1 MATEITDYESTD
13 SESTDSESEDEDE
26 EDESDGECECCDS
39 KKLAT
44 KVEGLYVCEECNNFE
59 CGRCGISFGDT
70 FEGNN
75 WESRFKMCICVECC
89 LILEESNSE
98 KKCK

>member
-1 MATEITDYESTD
+1 MATENTDYESTD
-13 SESTDSESEDEDE
+13 SESTDSESTDSESTDS
-26 EDESDGECECCDS
+26 ESDDECECECCDS

-59 CGRCGISFGDT
+59 CGRCGIAFDDT

-89 LILEESNSE
+89 LILETS
-98 KKCK
+98 